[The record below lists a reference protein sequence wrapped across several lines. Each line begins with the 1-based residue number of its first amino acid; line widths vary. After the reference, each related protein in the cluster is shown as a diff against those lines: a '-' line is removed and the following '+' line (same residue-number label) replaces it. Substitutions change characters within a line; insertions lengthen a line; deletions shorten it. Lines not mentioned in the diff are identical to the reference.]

1 MRQESSWLSLYKQD
15 VCEQLVKTHY
25 EVVRGLALAMAFVEY
40 QHQATVADDADDEPS
55 ENVRSKLRARV
66 LAHLSNYHMLLWSA
80 GRSLVVSSS
89 LDQLVAVL
97 AHLSSYHMLPWSAG
111 RSLITALIYSPNIC
125 RCMLECWQGADIRR
139 KRRLHRGRSA
149 KPSASACTQDAA
161 VALPRGTLL
170 AVYLLY

>member
-66 LAHLSNYHMLLWSA
+66 LAHLSSYHMLLWSA
-80 GRSLVVSSS
+80 GRSLITA
-89 LDQLVAVL
+89 L
-97 AHLSSYHMLPWSAG
+97 Y
-111 RSLITALIYSPNIC
+111 ITALIYLPNIC
-125 RCMLECWQGADIRR
+125 RCMLECWQGAAIGRQ
-139 KRRLHRGRSA
+139 RRLHRGRSA
-149 KPSASACTQDAA
+149 KRSASACTQDAA

-170 AVYLLY
+170 ALYLLY